1 MSERRSL
8 IAPPEIMKGSTSGR
22 TSSHISAV
30 VMRISQIEKVEDAVA
45 ARETTRGFFVEQ
57 RRDQTVVG
65 VKDQLMERPFGAGAG
80 GGGVFAQ
87 RQLEERMQLHRRA
100 AALGVLDDHL
110 AGANVAGAAERTGG
124 RMGGQ
129 AVEYTQV
136 SITQI

>member
-1 MSERRSL
+1 MRERRSL

-45 ARETTRGFFVEQ
+45 ARQTTRGFFVEQ

-65 VKDQLMERPFGAGAG
+65 VEDQLMERPFGAGAG

-87 RQLEERMQLHRRA
+87 RQLEERLQLHRRA
-100 AALGVLDDHL
+100 AAIGVLDDL
-110 AGANVAGAAERTGG
+110 LSVENVAGAAHNAGSRAD
-124 RMGGQ
+124 GQ
-129 AVEYTQV
+129 DGP
-136 SITQI
+136 